1 MASAVIPI
9 RTVEARE
16 SIRAEVSNKRV
27 MLIEPPFYRLYHD
40 NFSLVKY
47 PLALGYLS
55 SAVREWTDWK
65 VQTYNADFCTTR
77 NIEVDGAYLIG
88 EGFQRYLKMLSD
100 PEASIWQEVK
110 QAIEEFDPGVVGISA
125 KTQNFS
131 SAAIVAQIAKTVNPE
146 IQVVLGGP
154 HATMSPE
161 HALDT
166 TPEIDVVAA
175 GEGEITLIE
184 LLAAY
189 EKGEPISDV
198 DGLWLR
204 GKSGNFTT
212 GNRAYVENLDDLPP
226 PVTYVRE
233 VLRDFD
239 AYPIEA
245 FRHIFSARGCPYA
258 CTFCESKAIWTRK
271 SRWRSPQHVVDEIK
285 ALQSMGVNHV
295 MFDDDTF
302 GIKHDYIEDICN
314 RIKEQCPDLT
324 WGCEMTVGISKEKS
338 IVAMKEAGCTTVYIG
353 VESGNDEMLKKIK
366 KSQNIEA
373 AIQAVDLYRKHNI
386 QIFTFFMI
394 GFPEETEETL
404 ADTVSAI
411 KRIRADSVILSV
423 FTPYPGSQLFEHC
436 KELGVV
442 DDNFDVARH
451 NHQSPE
457 NCFTAYIPRE
467 RFRKLVAQT
476 TRMVDRK
483 NTLAKFRRVGVMV
496 RSRGPSYVLRYAR
509 NWVHG
514 LIATR
519 MRPVFSNAFF
529 KRESG
534 VG

>member
-1 MASAVIPI
+1 MSEALIAVRAVEPREPI
-9 RTVEARE
+9 
-16 SIRAEVSNKRV
+16 IRKVAQKKV

-55 SAVREWTDWK
+55 GAVKKWTDWD

-77 NIEVDGAYLIG
+77 NIEVDGSYLIG
-88 EGFQRYLKMLSD
+88 EGFQRYLQTLSD
-100 PEASIWQEVK
+100 RQASIWEEVRT
-110 QAIEEFDPGVVGISA
+110 AIDEFGPGVVGISA
-125 KTQNFS
+125 KTQNFA
-131 SAAIVAQIAKTVNPE
+131 SAAIVARIAKAVNPE

-154 HATMSPE
+154 HATMSPQ

-175 GEGEITLIE
+175 GEGEMTLVE
-184 LLAAY
+184 LL
-189 EKGEPISDV
+189 DV
-198 DGLWLR
+198 FASGKSLADIDGLWLR
-204 GKSGNFTT
+204 GAKGNFTT
-212 GNRAYVENLDDLPP
+212 GSRDYVPDLDDLPP

-239 AYPIEA
+239 KYPIEA

-271 SRWRSPQHVVDEIK
+271 TRWRSPQHVIDEIK
-285 ALQSMGVNHV
+285 ELQKMGVRHI

-302 GIKHDYIEDICN
+302 GIKHEYIEDICN
-314 RIKEQCPDLT
+314 KLKEQCPGLT

-338 IVAMKEAGCTTVYIG
+338 IVAMKEAGCTTVYLG

-366 KSQNIEA
+366 KSQTVEGAIE
-373 AIQAVDLYRKHNI
+373 AVDLYRKHGI

-404 ADTVSAI
+404 ADTVRAI
-411 KRIRADSVILSV
+411 KRIGADSVILSV

-436 KELGVV
+436 KKLGVV
-442 DDNFDVARH
+442 DDNFDVTRH

-467 RFRKLVAQT
+467 RFKVLVAQT

-483 NTLAKFRRVGVMV
+483 NTLAKFRRLGVMV
-496 RSRGPSYVLRYAR
+496 RSRGILYVLRYAR
-509 NWVHG
+509 NWVTG
-514 LIATR
+514 VIATR
-519 MRPVFSNAFF
+519 MLPVFSNAFY
-529 KRESG
+529 KRETEGS
-534 VG
+534 